1 MGTPSR
7 TESPQTTEKAQKG
20 GGKPQKKGPR
30 ALLARE
36 NRRLLYGLIIGAL
49 VALFAVLNLERV
61 DVNWIF
67 GTWRT
72 PLIIV
77 IAVSFLLGACA
88 GWIADAQ
95 RHRR

>member
-1 MGTPSR
+1 MSTPSR
-7 TESPQTTEKAQKG
+7 TQSPQSTETG
-20 GGKPQKKGPR
+20 GGKPQKRGPR

-49 VALFAVLNLERV
+49 VTLFAVLNLDRV

-77 IAVSFLLGACA
+77 IAVTFLLGAMA
-88 GWIADAQ
+88 GGIAGAQ
-95 RHRR
+95 RHRRS